1 MADECNLE
9 RSLPPIRED
18 QGKGQLM
25 PGSIVHQTLYFSSVI
40 AYRHISVFLE
50 IQNRNI
56 EKSKESDP
64 TSLSALISARPMGGT
79 VVTRRN

>member
-18 QGKGQLM
+18 HGKGQLM

-40 AYRHISVFLE
+40 AYRHIYVFLE
-50 IQNRNI
+50 IQNRII
-56 EKSKESDP
+56 EKSKESHP
-64 TSLSALISARPMGGT
+64 TSLSAVISARPMGGT